1 MSSTEVFNVQK
12 LIEKPVVQLVEEVL
26 YAYVIY
32 EQTGPKARKGKAKPT
47 SNPNEGDSSSGNDE
61 L

>member
-1 MSSTEVFNVQK
+1 MCKNILKNLWFNSLKKYST
-12 LIEKPVVQLVEEVL
+12 LTH
-26 YAYVIY
+26 VIY
-32 EQTGPKARKGKAKPT
+32 KQTGSKAQKGKAKPT